1 MAAVS
6 GFLAKYF
13 KVEPIMMPGCKK
25 LYFDWKVS
33 CKQAEDDLDY
43 SYRSL
48 KDGLS
53 ETYAWLKG
61 LIYAPNIG
69 ILRDIL
75 LVRYSLIFSYRAE
88 ELDL

>member
-6 GFLAKYF
+6 GFLARNF
-13 KVEPIMMPGCKK
+13 KVEPIMMPGVARK

-53 ETYAWLKG
+53 ETYAWLGK
-61 LIYAPNIG
+61 A
-69 ILRDIL
+69 
-75 LVRYSLIFSYRAE
+75 
-88 ELDL
+88 